1 MNAGSI
7 NDGIKMSGA
16 RVPIS
21 LHQAANARENNRRR
35 REEFNNKKRI
45 VEIALRN

>member
-16 RVPIS
+16 RLAIS
-21 LHQAANARENNRRR
+21 SQQAANARDNNRRR
-35 REEFNNKKRI
+35 REESNNKKRI